1 MGVLDE
7 AIREHLDLKRQ
18 RGVSDAEIARAEEEA
33 LGPARRAAAPSF
45 HDEEQGS
52 DLYSEETRVV
62 SPMEDVAPPPLSSD
76 FEERTRID
84 PRALPEP
91 TRAVHDIDED
101 PLAPPPPVARDEV
114 DDEPAQPPEVED
126 EPPVDEPPID
136 EPPVDEP
143 RVDEASDEPS
153 GERPSGEE
161 PGGQSRL

>member
-18 RGVSDAEIARAEEEA
+18 RGVSEADIARAEEEA

-76 FEERTRID
+76 FEERTRVD
-84 PRALPEP
+84 PRAHPEP

-101 PLAPPPPVARDEV
+101 PLAPPPPVARAEV

-126 EPPVDEPPID
+126 EPPI
-136 EPPVDEP
+136 DEP
-143 RVDEASDEPS
+143 RVDEPLRQWK
-153 GERPSGEE
+153 GVERV
-161 PGGQSRL
+161 GQSPGLVDNIGRMILEGEGR

>member
-7 AIREHLDLKRQ
+7 AIREHLDLKRR
-18 RGVSDAEIARAEEEA
+18 RGISEAEIARAEEEA

-76 FEERTRID
+76 FEERTRVD
-84 PRALPEP
+84 PRALPDP

-126 EPPVDEPPID
+126 EPPVDEPP
-136 EPPVDEP
+136 VDEP
-143 RVDEASDEPS
+143 RVDGASDEQS
-153 GERPSGEE
+153 GDRPSGEE
-161 PGGQSRL
+161 PGGQGRL